1 MSENRRDFMKLTGT
15 PVVVYG
21 QTEVTH
27 DLYDA
32 REAAGAQTIFEVD
45 DVAPRRPELQHV
57 GPVRERRREL
67 VDMPPHA
74 AAPAVADEHDLGPR
88 GRGEALERALG
99 IVGHGRGRGAAALPR
114 RGAARAGL

>member
-1 MSENRRDFMKLTGT
+1 
-15 PVVVYG
+15 VV
-21 QTEVTH
+21 EVH
-27 DLYDA
+27 PRDA
-32 REAAGAQTIFEVD
+32 RAAQHRGERRAVARIAEPRVEPRAVDARFEVD

-67 VDMPPHA
+67 VDVPPHA